1 MAKKKSVFLKAH
13 WSRLIMANYE
23 VEAERLLPWLPA
35 FTELDF
41 WQGKTF
47 LSLVGF
53 EFQDTRILGIRIPFH
68 INFTEINLRMYV
80 RYREDGDWKRGVVF
94 IREIVPKPAIAWVAN
109 TLYHE
114 HYAAMPCR
122 AQVTDQSGSLRVK
135 YEWKHQH
142 EWYHLQ
148 ADAASNTEP
157 MQEGSEE
164 EFIAEHYWGY
174 TRVNEKKTYEYAVE
188 HPRWEIHPVSGYT
201 IHCNFESLY
210 GRDFA
215 FLNLLK
221 PSSVFL
227 AAGSEVLVRGK
238 KNIF

>member
-1 MAKKKSVFLKAH
+1 
-13 WSRLIMANYE
+13 MANYE
-23 VEAERLLPWLPA
+23 VEPERLLPYLPA
-35 FTELDF
+35 FTEPDL
-41 WQGKTF
+41 WEGRAF

-53 EFQDTRILGIRIPFH
+53 EFLDTRILGIRIPFH

-80 RYREDGDWKRGVVF
+80 RYRDEGMWKRGVVF

-122 AQVTDQSGSLRVK
+122 SRVSDRSGTLRVK
-135 YEWKHQH
+135 HEWKHGK

-148 ADAASNTEP
+148 VDAAQETLP
-157 MQEGSEE
+157 MQEGSQE

-174 TRVNEKKTYEYAVE
+174 TRVNDKKTFEYAVE
-188 HPRWEIHPVSGYT
+188 HPRWQIHPLSGYH
-201 IHCNFESLY
+201 IHCDFEMLY
-210 GRDFA
+210 GQDFA
-215 FLNLLK
+215 FLNRLT
-221 PSSVFL
+221 PGSVFL

-238 KNIF
+238 RNIS